1 MDVRL
6 IICQKLL
13 HQYPLLCDQLLHD
26 IEEHSGLSIGRVYDR
41 FSKISLNQAYLPL
54 DTCADVLFVNRSSV
68 VQESDHKEKV
78 KREKNHEQDD
88 KLGQHAQICPA
99 LLPVLFHVRQIHLSS
114 LFCFEDLACV
124 RGGATA
130 QMLGIEA
137 VRCIETHVALFHREI
152 TCFH

>member
-6 IICQKLL
+6 IIRQELL

-26 IEEHSGLSIGRVYDR
+26 IEKHSGLSIGRVNDR
-41 FSKISLNQAYLPL
+41 FSKISLDQAYLPL
-54 DTCADVLFVNRSSV
+54 DTCADVLFVNRCSV

-88 KLGQHAQICPA
+88 KLRQHAQICPA
-99 LLPVLFHVRQIHLSS
+99 LLPVIFHVFQIHLSS
-114 LFCFEDLACV
+114 LFCFADLACV

-130 QMLGIEA
+130 QMLGIEP
-137 VRCIETHVALFHREI
+137 VRCIETHVPLFHREI